1 MLSTAL
7 NPSSITTMLHEFDEL
22 KRVLEYYG
30 YESSNPA
37 SGSSHYTF
45 RKAGKPKITISKHA
59 SIKVVYVRAVKAI
72 VEGEENENE
81 ES

>member
-22 KRVLEYYG
+22 KRVLEHYG
-30 YESSNPA
+30 YEVSNPT

-45 RKAGKPKITISKHA
+45 RKAGKPKITIPKHA